1 MKTFKQHIRIYT
13 TESAANSYE
22 GVYEPINSKEAVRL
36 HGDILRKY
44 FSGKNKIY
52 RGALAKNFLPDNS
65 VYYGHGE
72 KIQRKSAF
80 ADNNLYTI
88 LMSEILPSWRSY
100 PKRNNSFICTNSTEK
115 AVDYGRVFHHIPL
128 ENQKIA
134 ICAAPD
140 LWGAFDYM
148 RDKIDVYILND
159 FNHEIYKFFSVIIAK
174 GGFSEYI
181 KLTDEVFDSKD
192 STIRLFNMVENYLN
206 TNKNAEKIL
215 KDVPSFYPK
224 VRKILKV
231 IADTPNFSF
240 IDYFDDL
247 MKPTNNDF
255 GLKTFDEYIT
265 NHSSDSESELWFS
278 GKCLVVES
286 NFDTIN
292 FMRRELDL
300 K

>member
-1 MKTFKQHIRIYT
+1 
-13 TESAANSYE
+13 
-22 GVYEPINSKEAVRL
+22 
-36 HGDILRKY
+36 
-44 FSGKNKIY
+44 
-52 RGALAKNFLPDNS
+52 
-65 VYYGHGE
+65 
-72 KIQRKSAF
+72 
-80 ADNNLYTI
+80 
-88 LMSEILPSWRSY
+88 
-100 PKRNNSFICTNSTEK
+100 
-115 AVDYGRVFHHIPL
+115 
-128 ENQKIA
+128 
-134 ICAAPD
+134 